1 MKKVVKAVLFLIIL
15 IISGILVFEHSYKLT
30 SDDFITEKTTFIYSN
45 KNINQEKLKKLEKIF
60 NVDNVAQKEILKKV
74 KSISFL
80 SQSKVYSNNINIV
93 AIADTGI
100 YYPIIYM
107 NLYKYFDEKENFFY
121 ELKDEYKTELGLSN
135 IDKVYLKAYRGLFF
149 IGIDTITIDKI
160 INSKDKRS
168 IKVVE
173 ILEKQKD
180 NGLGT
185 FILNQERERLF
196 GIDRVV
202 VSGDIKDNKI
212 IFDSFIYG
220 DNEIIKDLSVQPN
233 ERLMPKF
240 ISDNKL
246 YISTTNINKLDTF
259 ILRAISYKMNISKK
273 TNLIQE
279 LFIRGFVDIISELNG
294 EIIID
299 TKNGNYLLG
308 LKSSKNIEFFTEYF
322 ENNENINIEKDIV
335 GNAYICIGNNTFV
348 STEENKIIEN
358 NQFLSGIIDTDY
370 GKVEINGFYDFDKLR
385 IKTQINTDK

>member
-279 LFIRGFVDIISELNG
+279 LFIKGFVDIISELNG

-348 STEENKIIEN
+348 LTEENKIIEN

>member
-80 SQSKVYSNNINIV
+80 SQSKVYSSDINIV
-93 AIADTGI
+93 GIADTGI

-135 IDKVYLKAYRGLFF
+135 IDKIYLKAYRGLFF

-233 ERLMPKF
+233 ERLMSKY

-246 YISTTNINKLDTF
+246 YISTVNINKLDTF

-308 LKSSKNIEFFTEYF
+308 LKTSKNIEFFTEYF
-322 ENNENINIEKDIV
+322 ENNENINIEKDIE

-370 GKVEINGFYDFDKLR
+370 GKVEINGFYDSDKLR

>member
-149 IGIDTITIDKI
+149 IGIDTITIDKV

-259 ILRAISYKMNISKK
+259 ILRAISYKMNINKK

-348 STEENKIIEN
+348 LTEENKIIEN
-358 NQFLSGIIDTDY
+358 NQFLSGIIDIDY

>member
-1 MKKVVKAVLFLIIL
+1 MKKIVKAVLFLIIL

-60 NVDNVAQKEILKKV
+60 NVDIIAQKEILKKV

-80 SQSKVYSNNINIV
+80 SQSKIYSSDINIV
-93 AIADTGI
+93 GIADTGI
-100 YYPIIYM
+100 YYPFIYM

-121 ELKDEYKTELGLSN
+121 ELKDEYKTELELSN

-173 ILEKQKD
+173 ILENQKD

-233 ERLMPKF
+233 ERLMPKY
-240 ISDNKL
+240 ISNNKL
-246 YISTTNINKLDTF
+246 YISTANINKLDTF
-259 ILRAISYKMNISKK
+259 ILRAISYKMNTSKK

-279 LFIRGFVDIISELNG
+279 LFIRGFVDIISKLNG
-294 EIIID
+294 EIVID

-308 LKSSKNIEFFTEYF
+308 LKSSKNIEFFTKYF
-322 ENNENINIEKDIV
+322 ENNGNISIEKDIE
-335 GNAYICIGNNTFV
+335 GNTYICIGNNTFAPA
-348 STEENKIIEN
+348 EKNKIIEN
-358 NQFLSGIIDTDY
+358 NQFLSGIIDIDY
-370 GKVEINGFYDFDKLR
+370 GKVEINGFYDSDKLR

>member
-259 ILRAISYKMNISKK
+259 ILRAISYKMNINKK

>member
-348 STEENKIIEN
+348 LTEENKIIEN